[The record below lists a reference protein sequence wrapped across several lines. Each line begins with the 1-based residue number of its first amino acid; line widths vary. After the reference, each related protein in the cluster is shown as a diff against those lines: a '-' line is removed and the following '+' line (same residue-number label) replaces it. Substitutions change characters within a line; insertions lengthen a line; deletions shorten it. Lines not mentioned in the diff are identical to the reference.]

1 MASFG
6 GRCSHY
12 HDEDYKD
19 YKDYEDYEDY
29 DEDYEDVD
37 DDDDS
42 DGFIWRCLIP
52 EIKD

>member
-19 YKDYEDYEDY
+19 YKDYEDYED
-29 DEDYEDVD
+29 VD

-52 EIKD
+52 QIKD